1 MLDKQMAK
9 RLSVLTGNKEVWE
22 AFKEHLNSLRTLE
35 LRVLVTATSE
45 PELYRSQG
53 KINSLERLE
62 RLKDEVEEAK
72 GRNAEV

>member
-9 RLSVLTGNKEVWE
+9 RLSVLTSNKEVWE
-22 AFKEHLNSLRTLE
+22 AFKEHLNNLRVLE
-35 LRVLVTATSE
+35 LRVLVTGTSE

-53 KINSLERLE
+53 KVSSLERLE

-72 GRNAEV
+72 GRSN

>member
-1 MLDKQMAK
+1 
-9 RLSVLTGNKEVWE
+9 
-22 AFKEHLNSLRTLE
+22 LE